1 MRKEEVRGFRHDGN
15 QGFLYLQVT
24 KTSTLAQGANWYP
37 FKNYL
42 VNSDWI
48 MNLWQQDKV
57 TAQTARAV
65 IAQCKRNV
73 PRLLEN
79 YETIDKEP

>member
-1 MRKEEVRGFRHDGN
+1 MMEN

-24 KTSTLAQGANWYP
+24 KTSTLAQGASWYP

>member
-1 MRKEEVRGFRHDGN
+1 
-15 QGFLYLQVT
+15 
-24 KTSTLAQGANWYP
+24 
-37 FKNYL
+37 
-42 VNSDWI
+42 

>member
-1 MRKEEVRGFRHDGN
+1 MMEN